1 MENKIALVSIMVC
14 REDAV
19 ESVNT
24 LLHEYRMHIIGRM
37 GIPRPERGLS
47 LISVA
52 LDAPQDVINALSGKL
67 GALSGVAAKMV
78 MPKSEECPVNM

>member
-1 MENKIALVSIMVC
+1 MENKIALVSIIVFQ
-14 REDAV
+14 ESAV
-19 ESVNT
+19 ENVNA

-52 LDAPQDVINALSGKL
+52 LDAPQDVINALTGKL
-67 GALSGVAAKMV
+67 GALSGVTAKTV
-78 MPKSEECPVNM
+78 TPKTDE

>member
-14 REDAV
+14 KEDSV
-19 ESVNT
+19 ESVNS
-24 LLHEYRMHIIGRM
+24 LLHEYREHIIGRM

-52 LDAPQDVINALSGKL
+52 LDAPQDVINALTGKL
-67 GALSGVAAKMV
+67 GALSGVAAKTV
-78 MPKSEECPVNM
+78 MQKTDECLVNL